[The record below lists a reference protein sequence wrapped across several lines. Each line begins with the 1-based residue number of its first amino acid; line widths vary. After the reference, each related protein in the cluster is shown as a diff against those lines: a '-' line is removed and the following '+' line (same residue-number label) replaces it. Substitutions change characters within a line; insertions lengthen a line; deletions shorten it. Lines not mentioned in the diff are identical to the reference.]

1 MKIVASLEN
10 CSTSTEIPSVK
21 CTWIPKK
28 VLNNNQKSFKQTKI
42 FFKVVLV
49 NQKRKLFQIYID
61 INILLNKSIYFH
73 VLADDWYMPIV
84 KMINCKNVTYIVD

>member
-1 MKIVASLEN
+1 M
-10 CSTSTEIPSVK
+10 
-21 CTWIPKK
+21 
-28 VLNNNQKSFKQTKI
+28 
-42 FFKVVLV
+42 LV

-84 KMINCKNVTYIVD
+84 KIINCKNVTYIVD